1 MAGVEIITVEGSRAS
16 SIIII
21 TSSTAKRW
29 GFGDFS
35 KEKDL
40 LAFLIDGDYRLPYW
54 MDRLAERQG
63 NIIGVGHCGLG
74 H

>member
-21 TSSTAKRW
+21 TGSTAKRW
-29 GFGDFS
+29 AFGDFS

-40 LAFLIDGDYRLPYW
+40 LAFLIDGDYRLP
-54 MDRLAERQG
+54 E
-63 NIIGVGHCGLG
+63 
-74 H
+74 